1 MRIPEE
7 IKKGLACDSVG
18 RPDSVIGR
26 TVCVVAHPGKM
37 AIFPFV
43 RWFEKRYL
51 GRYRFARLTF
61 SFDLFLIGL
70 VLGLALTGLVFF
82 LWKPTDFSDKI
93 YFDATVAPRE
103 VVSGAPSTLIIRY
116 TNGTGEELRNAELSL
131 GFPAHFELQEIAGEV
146 PISENTASLGTIPV
160 GGSGSIR
167 VRGVMFGD
175 VGGKQTFRSL
185 LTFTHGEKNIGEQK
199 ISFHTFSPARST
211 LALAA
216 LLPSRLVAFQ
226 QVEGTITYH
235 NTGEIDFPEITIEPK
250 WPTGFRL
257 TKSSVPL
264 RNGTWRLPGVTAG
277 KSGTLTFEGILGD
290 SGADVTFVFSPSFT
304 FGETRYRQEDL
315 AYTREIVPPPLK
327 VSHSIDGETLRPGG
341 TVTATIA
348 YENVGAWPLK
358 NVAIGFESDS
368 PFFRSRQFT
377 VDARREQALA
387 EIAPGARGTV
397 TVSAPLRSSILQSET
412 TEYENIKIRTY
423 AIGTYR
429 LPDPDTGSLADA
441 PSVTSRGSEIAAT
454 LVSPFVLESFARY
467 TAPSGDQL
475 GRGPLPPV
483 VGLETKYWVF
493 WNIRGTTNRLENV
506 KIEGDLGP
514 GVRFTGRQT
523 VSQNEGVTFDPG
535 SGTLKWNAAAIEP
548 TLSPESRIV
557 GIAFEVGI
565 TPTADQVGK
574 IPVLLTHVNATGT
587 DAVTGAFVSASGANV
602 TTNLP
607 NDARA
612 AGKAAVVP

>member
-1 MRIPEE
+1 M
-7 IKKGLACDSVG
+7 V
-18 RPDSVIGR
+18 GR
-26 TVCVVAHPGKM
+26 TVCIIAHPGKM

-70 VLGLALTGLVFF
+70 ALGLAVTGLVFF
-82 LWKPTDFSDKI
+82 LYKPTDFSDKI
-93 YFDATVAPRE
+93 YFEATVAPRE
-103 VVSGAPSTLIIRY
+103 VVSGASSTLIIRY
-116 TNGTGEELRNAELSL
+116 TNGTGEELRNARLTL
-131 GFPAHFELQEIAGEV
+131 GFPAHFELQEIAGDV
-146 PISENTASLGTIPV
+146 PIIDQSADLGTIPV
-160 GGSGSIR
+160 AGSGSIR
-167 VRGVMFGD
+167 VRGIMFGD

-185 LTFTHGEKNIGEQK
+185 LTFTRGEKNIGGQK
-199 ISFHTFSPARST
+199 ISFHTFSPVRST

-226 QVEGTITYH
+226 QVEGTLTYH
-235 NTGEIDFPEITIEPK
+235 NTGEIDFPEITVEPK

-257 TKSSVPL
+257 TKSSAPL
-264 RNGTWRLPGVTAG
+264 RNGAWELPAITAG
-277 KSGTLTFEGILGD
+277 KFGTLTFEGILGD
-290 SGADVTFVFSPSFT
+290 SGKEVTFVFSPSFT
-304 FGETRYRQEDL
+304 FGETRYAQEDL
-315 AYTREIVPPPLK
+315 VYAREIVPPPLK
-327 VSHSIDGETLRPGG
+327 VSHSIDQETLRPGG
-341 TVTATIA
+341 SVTATIA

-358 NVAIGFESDS
+358 NVVIGFESDS

-377 VDARREQALA
+377 VDAKRIPALA

-412 TEYENIKIRTY
+412 TEYENIKIRTH

-429 LPDPDTGSLADA
+429 LPNPETGSFENM
-441 PSVTSRGSEIAAT
+441 PVVTSRGAEIAST
-454 LVSPFVLESFARY
+454 LISPFVLESFARY

-514 GVRFTGRQT
+514 NVRFTGRQT

-535 SGTLKWNAAAIEP
+535 SGTLRWNAPAIEP

-565 TPTADQVGK
+565 TPTVDQVGK
-574 IPVLLTHVNATGT
+574 IPVLLTRVNATGT
-587 DAVTGAFVSASGANV
+587 DAVTGAFVSAAGAEV

-612 AGKAAVVP
+612 AGKAVVEP